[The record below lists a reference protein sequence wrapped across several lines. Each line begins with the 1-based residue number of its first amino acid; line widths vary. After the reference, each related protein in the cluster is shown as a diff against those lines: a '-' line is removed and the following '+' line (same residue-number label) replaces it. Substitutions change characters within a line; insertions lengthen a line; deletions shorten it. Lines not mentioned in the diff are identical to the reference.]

1 MREKKF
7 IFVKKA
13 GKYDFRADEV
23 IYHEHLAQPEEV
35 KYRQV
40 DGGGLF
46 EVNTGEK
53 TIKLFGSSGDFGR
66 TRDIETAV
74 KQCLSQ
80 IREVIADYIYR
91 RKDIEVDTS
100 DFTVITVNELGEKT
114 LYK

>member
-23 IYHEHLAQPEEV
+23 IYHEHLAQPDEV

-46 EVNTGEK
+46 EVDTEAK
-53 TIKLFGSSGDFGR
+53 TIKFFGRSGDFGR

-100 DFTVITVNELGEKT
+100 DFSVVTIDELGEKT
-114 LYK
+114 VIK